1 MLKIKKLRE
10 TAILPRRGSKY
21 AAGYDLIIDEQL
33 SIGEGLHK
41 IPLGFAI
48 EIPKNHYARIACR
61 SSLAAAGFSV
71 EAGVVDEDYK
81 GEIMVML
88 RCRKAA
94 HLFLKGSKIAQMIIT
109 PYASLEVLEVGELLD
124 TERGTGG
131 FGSTDKK

>member
-1 MLKIKKLRE
+1 MLKVKKLRD

-21 AAGYDLIIDEQL
+21 AAGYDLIVDKRYDIT
-33 SIGEGLHK
+33 EGLHK
-41 IPLGFAI
+41 IPMGFAI

-61 SSLAAAGFSV
+61 SSLAADGFSV

-88 RCRKAA
+88 RCRKNTNV
-94 HLFLKGSKIAQMIIT
+94 FLRGSKIAQMIIT

-131 FGSTDKK
+131 FGSTDRK